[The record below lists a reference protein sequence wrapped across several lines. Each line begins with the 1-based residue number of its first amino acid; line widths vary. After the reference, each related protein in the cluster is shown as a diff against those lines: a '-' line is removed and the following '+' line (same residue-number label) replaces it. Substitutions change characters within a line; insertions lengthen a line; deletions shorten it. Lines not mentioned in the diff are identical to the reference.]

1 MKITI
6 MKLAAVLTFA
16 LVTIGAGQAEPQWS
30 GAGKIRLIVEVP
42 PVDLK
47 DRKDDTLVA
56 SFPIDF
62 DKVLAEHGQSGSADL
77 STLQV
82 HQVDAAG
89 KPVAFPKFVG
99 SRSEYDRP
107 ARFDDD
113 ALPEKFPASVV
124 RAAQTKDG
132 RSEVVIRNRK
142 ARLFNREILPK
153 TGKIVWT
160 HTQTGNAPTKY
171 AIYFDT
177 KPIESSNAWQV
188 SPAPWIGDAD
198 VLRRPEGESLGGW
211 SHFTATAGDFN
222 GDGLADIVAGTEK
235 GNLMWF
241 PNHGK
246 PGEPRFLGC
255 RVFTDENGPL
265 DTGWYGAPFLFD
277 WDNDGLVDLMVGT
290 SGNVML
296 WWKNVGTKTEPKL
309 SFQSFVKVGDKRL
322 EVPEG
327 PVAEDYGK
335 KKTFVRDYYNQPWI
349 GDFTGDGIP
358 DIVTGGYTTGRIWL
372 FKGTGRDAKGVP
384 TLEYVGPV
392 EADGQPIDTTWG
404 AAPSVADFDGD
415 GKLDLVTGSW
425 WWSGIPSDPAPG
437 QIEPIMYYRGTDK
450 GLTRT
455 PFPSDGEMPDV
466 SIARPSIVDWNN
478 DGLLDLMVSHGDSVY
493 PHLNV
498 GSKSRPKWKPTR
510 EALTIPWGFTRGFEV
525 VAASA
530 DVNGDKQPEF
540 LSGKTFFTIR
550 GSPHSPE
557 LVRLG
562 QPTVNGKPIVHP
574 GPGYGDPYYNT
585 TLGDWD
591 GDGKADLLWGT
602 QQGNVYLHR
611 NPGNKD
617 KPYDFAEGVLMKTTD
632 GKPIKVGPPVV
643 ASKEDASDF
652 TIMQGS
658 RIVFIAE
665 DFDGDKINDLIIT
678 ETYGNVWLYRNTK
691 QGGTDTFDPPTLLQK
706 LSSRTSFVGVDWNG
720 DGKVDLFSQGT
731 AAEPGAL
738 LINETTEG
746 KPALSKPQRPFE
758 LPYLFWGPQFGA
770 TDWNR
775 DGDRDVMCTAE
786 FFTFF
791 IEQSFLTHGYRE
803 AKLISA
809 GKKP

>member
-1 MKITI
+1 MTRTWISAI
-6 MKLAAVLTFA
+6 VVVLLLIGGLASAQPAT
-16 LVTIGAGQAEPQWS
+16 QWS
-30 GAGKIRLIVEVP
+30 GAGTIRLVVEVP

-56 SFPIDF
+56 SYAIDL
-62 DKVLAEHGQSGSADL
+62 DKLLAERGMSGSADL
-77 STLQV
+77 STHQV
-82 HQVDAAG
+82 HQLDVAG
-89 KPVAFPKFVG
+89 KPVPFPTFDG
-99 SRSEYDRP
+99 ARSEYDRP
-107 ARFDDD
+107 ARFDDA

-132 RSEVVIRNRK
+132 RSEVVIRVRK

-160 HTQTGNAPTKY
+160 HTQSGNQPTQY
-171 AIYFDT
+171 AIYFGVQ
-177 KPIESSNAWQV
+177 PIESSNAWQV

-198 VLRRPEGESLGGW
+198 VLRRPTGESLGGW
-211 SHFTATAGDFN
+211 SHFTATAGDFD
-222 GDGLADIVAGTEK
+222 GDGLFDIVAGTEK

-246 PGEPRFLGC
+246 PGEPKFLGC
-255 RVFTDENGPL
+255 RVLTDEHGPL

-277 WDNDGLVDLMVGT
+277 WDNDALVDLVVGT

-322 EVPEG
+322 EVPEQ

-335 KKTFVRDYYNQPWI
+335 KKTFLRDYYNQPWI
-349 GDFTGDGIP
+349 GDYTGDGLP

-372 FKGTGRDAKGVP
+372 FKATGRDEKGVP
-384 TLEYVGPV
+384 KLEYVGPV
-392 EADGQPIDTTWG
+392 EANGKPIDTTWG

-425 WWSGIPSDPAPG
+425 WWSGIPHDPEPG
-437 QIEPIMYYRGTDK
+437 QIEPIMYFRGGDK
-450 GLTRT
+450 GLVRT
-455 PFPSDGEMPDV
+455 PFPSEGEMPDI

-493 PHLNV
+493 PYLNV
-498 GSKSRPKWKPTR
+498 GTKTQPKWKPQR
-510 EALTIPWGFTRGFEV
+510 EGVTIPWGFTRGFEV
-525 VAASA
+525 VAESA
-530 DVNGDKQPEF
+530 DFDGDKRAEY
-540 LSGKTFFTIR
+540 LSGKLFYRIE
-550 GSPHSPE
+550 GSPHSPK
-557 LVRLG
+557 LLRLG

-574 GPGYGDPYYNT
+574 GPGYGDPYYHT
-585 TLGDWD
+585 SPRDWD

-602 QQGNVYLHR
+602 QQGNIYFHR
-611 NPGNKD
+611 NLGNPG
-617 KPYDFAEGVLMKTTD
+617 KPFDFAEGVIMKTTD
-632 GKPIKVGPPVV
+632 GKPLKVGPPVV
-643 ASKEDASDF
+643 ASKEDATDF

-658 RIVFIAE
+658 RIRFIAD
-665 DFDGDKINDLIIT
+665 DFDGDKIDDLIVT
-678 ETYGNVWLYRNTK
+678 ETYGNVWFYRNTK
-691 QGGTDTFDPPTLLQK
+691 RGGTDTLEPPILLQK
-706 LSSRTSFVGVDWNG
+706 LPSRTSFVGVDWNH

-731 AAEPGAL
+731 AAAPGEVML
-738 LINETTEG
+738 NETKDG
-746 KPALSKPQRPFE
+746 KPALSKPTRPFT

-775 DGDRDVMCTAE
+775 DGDRDVMVTSE

-791 IEQSFLTHGYRE
+791 LEQSFLTHGYRAATLVAVE
-803 AKLISA
+803 T
-809 GKKP
+809 KP